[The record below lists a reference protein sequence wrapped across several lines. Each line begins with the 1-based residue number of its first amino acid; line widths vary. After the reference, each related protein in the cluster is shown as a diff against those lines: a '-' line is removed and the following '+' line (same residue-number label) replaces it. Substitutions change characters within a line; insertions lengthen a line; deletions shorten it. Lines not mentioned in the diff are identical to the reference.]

1 MAFSFGGTSGTA
13 SAPAPSFT
21 FGSNAANTPT
31 PGTSLNNTATTAP
44 STGFS
49 FGNPAPAPATGASTG
64 FSFGNPAP
72 APSTGASTGFS
83 FGNPAPAPSS
93 SGGGL
98 FGSNPAPAPSA
109 GGGLF
114 GTSSANPTTNSTS
127 SFFGSANNSSLT
139 TTAATTNAA
148 TPNATPGAG
157 QSLTGASQF
166 STLPPQAQSAVT
178 QIYELVAK
186 HRRTMASVSKMEPK
200 VLSASWLENG
210 NTDHIEEEKKTDGL
224 LVSAGEGLSSSSSL
238 EDEYLPLQ
246 CEALRSDFQIVSS
259 KIERSVACAHELR
272 IRAKENSDHGRT
284 EAVWPIEALAAR
296 RGVQLTFLND
306 KGEPLSEK
314 EKLEKKYNELMD
326 KEASLIDRK
335 EVVPSDFMWK
345 LLKTF
350 EEQLRLTQ
358 KEVEVLRGQLDMF
371 EASNADIGRGYE
383 RQTARN
389 ATRDEIASIYN
400 NNQRAM
406 IRIAGEV
413 AFVTEQLGEL
423 RSRWRRYHGP
433 NDDPFKKAETQLLIK
448 QNEEDAKL
456 RAIMLSSKAN
466 VAANS
471 TGVSTG
477 GSLFGNTTASTQ
489 STGLFGGKSLLMYV
503 FSGAE
508 TVDSVNLFY
517 FFKVRRLVLEEDCL
531 ETHHL
536 QLQALV
542 YLVVSFPQL
551 CHRIILLMPYS
562 SVNSTRPG

>member
-21 FGSNAANTPT
+21 FGSNAANTPA

-49 FGNPAPAPATGASTG
+49 FGNPAPAPSAGTSTG

-72 APSTGASTGFS
+72 APSA
-83 FGNPAPAPSS
+83 

-114 GTSSANPTTNSTS
+114 GTSSSNPTTNSTS
-127 SFFGSANNSSLT
+127 SFFGNANNSSLT

-148 TPNATPGAG
+148 TPNATPGAV

-178 QIYELVAK
+178 QIYELVVK
-186 HRRTMASVSKMEPK
+186 HRRTMASVTKMEPK
-200 VLSASWLENG
+200 VLSALWLENASTG
-210 NTDHIEEEKKTDGL
+210 HIEEEKKTDGL
-224 LVSAGEGLSSSSSL
+224 LASAGEGLSSSLSL

-246 CEALRSDFQIVSS
+246 CEALRSDFQIISS
-259 KIERSVACAHELR
+259 KIERSVARARELR
-272 IRAKENSDHGRT
+272 IRSKDNSDRGRT
-284 EAVWPIEALAAR
+284 EAAWPIEALAAR
-296 RGVQLTFLND
+296 RGVQLTYLND

-326 KEASLIDRK
+326 KEAALIDRK
-335 EVVPSDFMWK
+335 EVVPSNFMWK

-383 RQTARN
+383 RQTARK

-400 NNQRAM
+400 SNQRAM

-413 AFVTEQLGEL
+413 AFVTEQVGEL

-433 NDDPFKKAETQLLIK
+433 NDDPFKNAETQVLIK

-477 GSLFGNTTASTQ
+477 DGLFGNTTAPSQ
-489 STGLFGGKSLLMYV
+489 STGLFGGKSLFMYV

-508 TVDSVNLFY
+508 TVDSLNLFY
-517 FFKVRRLVLEEDCL
+517 FYKVLRLVLEVCL

-551 CHRIILLMPYS
+551 CLRILLLMLYS
-562 SVNSTRPG
+562 SVNSTRSG